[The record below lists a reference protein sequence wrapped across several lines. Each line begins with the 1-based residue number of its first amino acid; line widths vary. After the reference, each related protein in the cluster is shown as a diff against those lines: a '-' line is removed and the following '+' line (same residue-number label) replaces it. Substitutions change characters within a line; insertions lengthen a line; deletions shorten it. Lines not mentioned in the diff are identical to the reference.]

1 MNSKP
6 TRSPMPVQTA
16 EPVTPEGGLAIA
28 ELQGVGEDYCGTTF
42 AAKLMGLSVATVQ
55 ALVEKGEVEAWKTRG
70 GHRRISLA
78 SINRYLQRYSP
89 QAMAPGPDPRDRLRV
104 LVVEDDPVT
113 RELYRNFLEGWSVSM
128 DCSIMQSALEAL
140 VDIASLRPDV
150 LITDLSMPGVD
161 GIEMLKVLVRN
172 EQLVGMQVLVV
183 SGLAKK
189 EIDARGGLPPDA
201 LFLPKPINF
210 DWLSGYLSALLAA
223 KRA

>member
-1 MNSKP
+1 
-6 TRSPMPVQTA
+6 
-16 EPVTPEGGLAIA
+16 
-28 ELQGVGEDYCGTTF
+28 
-42 AAKLMGLSVATVQ
+42 
-55 ALVEKGEVEAWKTRG
+55 
-70 GHRRISLA
+70 
-78 SINRYLQRYSP
+78 
-89 QAMAPGPDPRDRLRV
+89 
-104 LVVEDDPVT
+104 
-113 RELYRNFLEGWSVSM
+113 M

-189 EIDARGGLPPDA
+189 EIDARGGLPTDA

-210 DWLSGYLSALLAA
+210 DWLHGYLSALLAA

>member
-1 MNSKP
+1 
-6 TRSPMPVQTA
+6 MPVQVA

>member
-1 MNSKP
+1 
-6 TRSPMPVQTA
+6 MPVQTA
-16 EPVTPEGGLAIA
+16 EPVTLEGGLTLA
-28 ELQGVGEDYCGTTF
+28 ELQGVGEDYCGTTY

-104 LVVEDDPVT
+104 LVGEDDPVT

-183 SGLAKK
+183 SGLSKK
-189 EIDARGGLPPDA
+189 EIDARGGLPTDA

-210 DWLSGYLSALLAA
+210 DWLNGYLSALLSA